1 MVLTVRRRAS
11 SEALAFSRTR
21 ASDLGPFHR
30 SIFSKSAL
38 LSVCQCVTYRE
49 CDASVAVWLDGAV
62 LLSPLTKKAN
72 KRMTHKQMVKKML
85 KNPAVK
91 AEVDKLNREEFAIL
105 DEILAARKQAGLFQT
120 QIARE
125 KITATA
131 FQ

>member
-1 MVLTVRRRAS
+1 
-11 SEALAFSRTR
+11 
-21 ASDLGPFHR
+21 
-30 SIFSKSAL
+30 
-38 LSVCQCVTYRE
+38 
-49 CDASVAVWLDGAV
+49 
-62 LLSPLTKKAN
+62 
-72 KRMTHKQMVKKML
+72 MVKKML

-105 DEILAARKQAGLFQT
+105 DEMLTARKQAGLFQT

>member
-1 MVLTVRRRAS
+1 
-11 SEALAFSRTR
+11 
-21 ASDLGPFHR
+21 
-30 SIFSKSAL
+30 
-38 LSVCQCVTYRE
+38 
-49 CDASVAVWLDGAV
+49 
-62 LLSPLTKKAN
+62 
-72 KRMTHKQMVKKML
+72 MTHKQMVKKML

-105 DEILAARKQAGLFQT
+105 NEMLIARKQAGLFQT